1 MKVFVD
7 KWPDFRVVVCKPQ
20 WEQKGDSF
28 KDIGVFAN
36 DDDAVLEAIIRKPS
50 VFDWTTYSCVG
61 TNLENRKI
69 FKAVATEKHISSRD
83 LALCYRMTLNDVS
96 SLPSTDS
103 AGMSLGSL
111 NESHIGMINQ
121 TWKFGQRDEA
131 VRMIQN
137 MVKNFPSCC
146 LLDADR
152 KPVSWILTYASCAMG
167 MLYTLPE
174 HRGKGYAK
182 VVVSAM
188 AKRFHAEGYPV
199 FCFVEEDNT
208 VSYNLFKGLRFT
220 EDPSYREAW
229 FDFNCDQQNVK

>member
-96 SLPSTDS
+96 SLPSTDRY
-103 AGMSLGSL
+103 
-111 NESHIGMINQ
+111 NQ
-121 TWKFGQRDEA
+121 Y
-131 VRMIQN
+131 
-137 MVKNFPSCC
+137 
-146 LLDADR
+146 LLDCYF
-152 KPVSWILTYASCAMG
+152 VII
-167 MLYTLPE
+167 TLKSDLLCSTLVQGC
-174 HRGKGYAK
+174 H
-182 VVVSAM
+182 SA
-188 AKRFHAEGYPV
+188 
-199 FCFVEEDNT
+199 
-208 VSYNLFKGLRFT
+208 L
-220 EDPSYREAW
+220 
-229 FDFNCDQQNVK
+229 